1 MSKRS
6 AEEII
11 QAVERYNTFEPEGF
25 QHTKNQ
31 QYSSELKQAAV
42 RDYLNGVG
50 SQINICKK
58 YKIRTSTLL
67 QNWIKVYNSHKELR
81 PS

>member
-11 QAVERYNTFEPEGF
+11 QAVERYNTFGPEGF

-31 QYSSELKQAAV
+31 QYSSELKQ
-42 RDYLNGVG
+42 RRSPRLSQRSRQPDKYLQKVQDSYKHTVAELDQGV
-50 SQINICKK
+50 
-58 YKIRTSTLL
+58 
-67 QNWIKVYNSHKELR
+67 
-81 PS
+81 